1 MSHCLYCLNWPLRGH
16 ARSHRD
22 RAKLETGAVPVGA
35 GVPAKG
41 PEQAK
46 ESPASIA
53 GLVSSASQPHCCT
66 WLTERGATGW
76 LSLEMVTSTRR
87 FCARPELLELSATG
101 YSLP

>member
-1 MSHCLYCLNWPLRGH
+1 MLRAACFAGQ
-16 ARSHRD
+16 ARSHRYGT
-22 RAKLETGAVPVGA
+22 ALEHSAVPVGA
-35 GVPAKG
+35 GLPAIG
-41 PEQAK
+41 PVQPMK
-46 ESPASIA
+46 SPALIA
-53 GLVSSASQPHCCT
+53 GLFISANQPCCYL